1 MEILVKDEADAT
13 QDATQ
18 ADASQ
23 DATPADTPAEPPVI
37 DGHASP
43 DEPPKAKRGRPVGSK
58 NKVKIVAPEP
68 SLPDP
73 EPESEPE
80 PTPKK
85 ARTRAPRVPARVPER
100 PVLARLESPMDAGIQ
115 LAAAMLHLLRAEQ
128 AERQERKALMYRSW
142 VR

>member
-1 MEILVKDEADAT
+1 MAILVKDEADAP
-13 QDATQ
+13 QDAP
-18 ADASQ
+18 Q

-43 DEPPKAKRGRPVGSK
+43 DEPPTKNRGRPLGSK
-58 NKVKIVAPEP
+58 NRVKIVAPEP

-80 PTPKK
+80 PKK
-85 ARTRAPRVPARVPER
+85 ARARVPRAPARVPER
-100 PVLARLESPMDAGIQ
+100 PVLARPDSPMDAGIQ
-115 LAAAMLHLLRAEQ
+115 SAAAMLHLLRAEQ

>member
-1 MEILVKDEADAT
+1 MEILVKDEVDASRPGGAT

-68 SLPDP
+68 PLPDP
-73 EPESEPE
+73 EPEP
-80 PTPKK
+80 
-85 ARTRAPRVPARVPER
+85 
-100 PVLARLESPMDAGIQ
+100 
-115 LAAAMLHLLRAEQ
+115 
-128 AERQERKALMYRSW
+128 
-142 VR
+142 